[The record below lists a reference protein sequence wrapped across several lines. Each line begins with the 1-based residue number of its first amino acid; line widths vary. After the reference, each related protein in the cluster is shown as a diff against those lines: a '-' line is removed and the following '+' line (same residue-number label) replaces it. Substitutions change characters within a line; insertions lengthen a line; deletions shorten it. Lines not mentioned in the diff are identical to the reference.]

1 MECKKSEESEC
12 NEINSQ
18 DCDHQALCDIRH
30 DISDDVNDNFVDYSE
45 EKTEDPSKS
54 DDDDDDTDNKT
65 VKIVVFGKD
74 GTGKTALIVRLLTR
88 RFIHEY
94 DPTSEDVYAHHC
106 VIDGEEVV
114 LKIMDTAGMVERN
127 IHEREEQIRWGDG
140 FLLVLSLTNVESLKV
155 LHLIRALIEEVDACD
170 KPMLLLANKC
180 DLLQARE
187 ITSAAVSD
195 LAEKWNCSTFETS
208 ATEDYSLVE
217 EPFVFLSKEVMKRK
231 RSRAGPLAKTKID
244 NDLILADVHKRFEP
258 RLQVCDDTES
268 QLEDSLEIS
277 EVVDNVY

>member
-1 MECKKSEESEC
+1 MECEKSEESKC
-12 NEINSQ
+12 NEIN
-18 DCDHQALCDIRH
+18 DKECDRQALWGV
-30 DISDDVNDNFVDYSE
+30 DDDGLDDGKKCVVDYSE
-45 EKTEDPSKS
+45 EKTEEEFNA
-54 DDDDDDTDNKT
+54 DDDSENRT

-106 VIDGEEVV
+106 VIEGEEVV

-140 FLLVLSLTNVESLKV
+140 FLLVLSLTNTESLKV
-155 LHLIRALIEEVDACD
+155 LHLIRALIEEVGACD
-170 KPMLLLANKC
+170 KPMVLLANKS

-187 ITSAAVSD
+187 VAPSAISE
-195 LAEKWNCSTFETS
+195 LEEKWNCSAFETA

-217 EPFVFLSKEVMKRK
+217 EPFVFLCKQIMKKK
-231 RSRAGPLAKTKID
+231 RSQAVPVLKTKID
-244 NDLILADVHKRFEP
+244 SELILADVHKRFEP
-258 RLQVCDDTES
+258 RFQKDLDDTKPQS
-268 QLEDSLEIS
+268 GNSSEIS
-277 EVVDNVY
+277 EVLVEM